1 MKNTTLATLTLL
13 AASSAAFAQSSLNK
27 SGLSYDRVSV
37 GYSSSSDVRTFGVNA
52 SALLGDNVLVG
63 GNYQDVTFKNFG
75 SVSGTATGFGLGYK
89 FSVGSGDL
97 VLSLGYAQIQA
108 AGLSGST
115 VIAAAGESTT
125 LGLAW
130 RQKISDSLEYG
141 VSYVHGRTNVVAGGY
156 DLVSGASSSNGSS
169 TNDNQLGL
177 TLRYNLSK
185 AFDVTAGYAFASGG
199 NIWSLS
205 AGYNF

>member
-1 MKNTTLATLTLL
+1 MKNTTLLTLTLL

-37 GYSSSSDVRTFGVNA
+37 GYSSSSDVREFGVSA
-52 SALLGDNVLVG
+52 TALLGDNVLVSG
-63 GNYQDVTFKNFG
+63 TYQDVKFKNFG

-89 FSVGSGDL
+89 FGVGSGDL
-97 VLSLGYAQIQA
+97 VLSLGYAQLQA
-108 AGLSGST
+108 AGLSGAT
-115 VIAAAGESTT
+115 VIAAAGEATT

-141 VSYVHGRTNVVAGGY
+141 VSYTYSRTNVVSGGY
-156 DLVSGASSSNGSS
+156 DLVSGATASNGSS
-169 TNDNQLGL
+169 TNDSQLGL
-177 TLRYNLSK
+177 SLRYNLTK
-185 AFDVTAGYAFASGG
+185 AFDVTAGYTFAKGS

>member
-1 MKNTTLATLTLL
+1 MKNTTLATIVLI

-37 GYSSSSDVRTFGVNA
+37 GYSSSSDVRSFGVNA

-63 GNYQDVTFKNFG
+63 GNYQDVKFKNFD
-75 SVSGTATGFGLGYK
+75 SVSGTSTGFGLGYK
-89 FSVGSGDL
+89 FSLGSGDL

-108 AGLSGST
+108 AGLSGAT
-115 VIAAAGESTT
+115 VVAAAGESTT

-141 VSYVHGRTNVVAGGY
+141 VSYVHGSTNVVSGGY

-169 TNDNQLGL
+169 TNDDQLSL
-177 TLRYNLSK
+177 SLRYNLTKS
-185 AFDVTAGYAFASGG
+185 FDVTAGYTFASEG